1 MTTFADGRHRQGQGV
16 TALLAAPSATRV
28 AVSSCDK
35 ERAQA
40 FVVEYCLQD
49 ASDGCSSCVGM
60 THDEVL
66 ASKSIDTV
74 YVPLP
79 SKLWNYV
86 IVKALQS
93 GKHVYSGKPRGWTV
107 NELK

>member
-60 THDEVL
+60 THEEVL
-66 ASKSIDTV
+66 ASPSIDAV

-79 SKLWNYV
+79 SKLRNDF
-86 IVKALQS
+86 IVNRNQGSNAYASPKTTSFA
-93 GKHVYSGKPRGWTV
+93 
-107 NELK
+107 